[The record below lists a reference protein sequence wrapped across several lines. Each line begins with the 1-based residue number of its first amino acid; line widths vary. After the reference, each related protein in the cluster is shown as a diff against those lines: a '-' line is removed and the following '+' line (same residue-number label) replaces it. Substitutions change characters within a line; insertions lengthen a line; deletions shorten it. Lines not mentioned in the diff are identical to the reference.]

1 MKTTGLTFFA
11 VMGLLI
17 LGSSVVTS
25 TVFASEDEIDVAA
38 VVARAPDSDVVFGTS
53 SYLDAK
59 G

>member
-25 TVFASEDEIDVAA
+25 TIFASEDEIDVAA

-53 SYLDAK
+53 SY
-59 G
+59 

>member
-25 TVFASEDEIDVAA
+25 TVFASEDEIDVSMNGGNTERLRLL
-38 VVARAPDSDVVFGTS
+38 VTVE
-53 SYLDAK
+53 
-59 G
+59 